1 MKQARSWGENAIEGP
16 VNGDHRST
24 CDVSHSILTSSEAR
38 QQPLG
43 RCVLESEVKHS
54 IPRGHHGDTEVAE
67 VATRVVQGA
76 ILDHISS
83 NFGCQNELMAAKNC

>member
-1 MKQARSWGENAIEGP
+1 MVVCISCKNAIDRP

-43 RCVLESEVKHS
+43 RCVLESVVKPS
-54 IPRGHHGDTEVAE
+54 TWRGHRGDTEVAE
-67 VATRVVQGA
+67 VATRVVQGG
-76 ILDHISS
+76 ILGHISS
-83 NFGCQNELMAAKNC
+83 NFGCQRELMTTRNC

>member
-1 MKQARSWGENAIEGP
+1 MVLCISCKNAIEGP
-16 VNGDHRST
+16 GNSGRTTT
-24 CDVSHSILTSSEAR
+24 CDVSHLILTSSEAV

-43 RCVLESEVKHS
+43 RSVLESGGKHS

-76 ILDHISS
+76 ILDHISI
-83 NFGCQNELMAAKNC
+83 NFWCQRELMTTRNC